1 MKKFNFCTSPSDQA
15 QPAIID
21 VNNIAPMDFV
31 GNLCV
36 SKLKIP
42 RNTLPVALV
51 PPMGYE
57 FTAEEKAEVDAVGY
71 TPTEMYYVVFSH
83 LVDEAVAGQAN
94 CSGNTS
100 QFFKSG
106 TDNWKSYSGSSGNFV
121 LTNEN
126 CFVARLMTFWMY
138 DKPRWKQL
146 ENGNFVLT
154 NEDKPIYAWWGPESR
169 LLVREYY
176 KYISAQTVR
185 FWAEIRNVYDHFIMD
200 TKVITANSHEMYA
213 YTTPIIALSQWL
225 TQVNGLTS
233 AYATHVVLDE
243 NITFNSGGN
252 GKFLY
257 TDIPLEVMRADVT
270 YNPVFQNTLNTG
282 EMLPPFSLI
291 VDMSATYN
299 FKNFNQT
306 ELLFPVN
313 HIAIQC
319 LDLNYE
325 PEDISINTVDLEGVI
340 NPSHMYFLKTFLIST
355 RGGLSDFLYIE
366 DKTTANTI
374 EVNSP
379 RITRLQFRFL
389 WIDTNQIVHNLELW
403 RNNVITLQLI
413 LYPPDFSESTKKA
426 RITFDS

>member
-1 MKKFNFCTSPSDQA
+1 MKKFNFCTSPSDQV

-42 RNTLPVALV
+42 KNTLPVALV
-51 PPMGYE
+51 PPMAYE
-57 FTAEEKAEVDAVGY
+57 FTAEEKREIDGIGL
-71 TPTEMYYVVFSH
+71 TPTEMYYVVLTQLIDSP
-83 LVDEAVAGQAN
+83 VASEQN
-94 CSGNTS
+94 CSGNTAG
-100 QFFKSG
+100 FYKVG
-106 TDNWKSYSGSSGNFV
+106 PEDWRTYTGSSGSFV
-121 LTNEN
+121 LTNDN
-126 CFVARLMTFWMY
+126 CYVARLTTFWMY
-138 DKPRWKQL
+138 DKPRWKLL
-146 ENGNFVLT
+146 ENGNFKLT
-154 NEDKPIYAWWGPESR
+154 NDDKPIYAWWGADSR
-169 LLVREYY
+169 LQVREYY
-176 KYISAQTVR
+176 KNITAHAAEL
-185 FWAEIRNVYDHFIMD
+185 WGEIRNVYDHFIID
-200 TKVITANSHEMYA
+200 TKAILLNTPTSYK

-233 AYATHVVLDE
+233 AYASHVVLDE
-243 NITFNSGGN
+243 NLTFNSGGT
-252 GKFLY
+252 GSFLY
-257 TDIPLEVMRADVT
+257 TDIRMEVMRADVT
-270 YNPVFQNTLNTG
+270 YNPTLQNALSTG
-282 EMLPPFSLI
+282 KMPASFTVH

-299 FKNFNQT
+299 FRNFNQT

-325 PEDISINTVDLEGVI
+325 PEDISINTVDLEGVV

-366 DKTTANTI
+366 DNTTTNTI

-403 RNNVITLQLI
+403 RDNVITLQLI
-413 LYPPDFSESTKKA
+413 LYPPDFSESAKRP